1 MSDKFIENIFLLKKT
16 ISLIL
21 NIFLS
26 FLLYYYFNIG
36 LWIFIIDLLWVPE
49 SFREI
54 KLFLIREKVSGD
66 GFK

>member
-36 LWIFIIDLLWVPE
+36 LWIFIIDLLWIPE

-54 KLFLIREKVSGD
+54 KLFLTREKVSGEW
-66 GFK
+66 

>member
-36 LWIFIIDLLWVPE
+36 LWIFIIDLLWIPE

-54 KLFLIREKVSGD
+54 KLFLTREKASGD